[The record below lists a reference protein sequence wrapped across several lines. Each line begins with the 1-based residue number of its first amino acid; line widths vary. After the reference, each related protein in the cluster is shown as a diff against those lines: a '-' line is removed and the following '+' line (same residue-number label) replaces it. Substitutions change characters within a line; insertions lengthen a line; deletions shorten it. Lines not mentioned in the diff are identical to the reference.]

1 MSSENYHPRTPDVII
16 DVPPMTTVMDT
27 ARNAF
32 QAEAFG
38 PPGISKDISRNMSRD
53 LNMDRSAIEHDR
65 LDRIVYFQDRA
76 GIGFKIG
83 YDGDTRNVA
92 LFAGKDPNGK
102 DYIYERQK
110 VNGQLTDQWRCG
122 DIVCNGRLRVSEDEM
137 SFDGPNRR
145 TVIRMDGTRL
155 DEMRN
160 GASLERNSRGQIL
173 HMRDGAGRDFSFSY
187 DRKGQVTALK
197 NESGSW
203 IKRNGDTWQETN
215 SGSIWHGQVQVD
227 GKGNYSFTDKNQTRT
242 TYTLD
247 GRKKI
252 EHNVDPLQNDVV
264 KSIPIP
270 DIKGKIQFAVKDGAT
285 TSGALH
291 VDGAKLEIVDSKF
304 GKQARIKSQDGDAQ
318 VRSFA
323 EGLVAYSYRHDL
335 SQEQNERANAI
346 FALSPQDRKAIDNLQ
361 RLNPDQDLLV
371 MQCWDKKAGGVR
383 YQVYSGLDE
392 VTLQAGQ
399 RIQSGT
405 RIGKASDD
413 GFYFAARRQRVSGSN
428 IPLSL

>member
-1 MSSENYHPRTPDVII
+1 MSLDHHHFYYPQTPDVTV
-16 DVPPMTTVMDT
+16 DVPPMPTAMDS

-32 QAEAFG
+32 QAEAFS
-38 PPGISKDISRNMSRD
+38 PQRPDRD
-53 LNMDRSAIEHDR
+53 RDRSAIEHDR
-65 LDRIVYFQDRA
+65 LDRIVFFQDRS
-76 GIGFKIG
+76 GNGYKIG
-83 YDGDTRNVA
+83 YDGDSRDVSQFSGRA
-92 LFAGKDPNGK
+92 PNGQ
-102 DYIYERQK
+102 DYTYERQK
-110 VNGQLTDQWRCG
+110 INGRLTDEWRCG
-122 DIVCNGRLRVSEDEM
+122 DFTCTGRLRVSQDEM
-137 SFDGPNRR
+137 AFEGPNRR
-145 TVIRMDGTRL
+145 TIMRMDGTRL

-160 GASLERNSRGQIL
+160 GASLERNGRGQIL
-173 HMRDGAGRDFSFSY
+173 HMRDAAGRDFDFSY

-203 IKRNGDTWQETN
+203 VKRNDDTWQEKN
-215 SGSIWHGQVQVD
+215 SGSVWHGKVQVD
-227 GKGNYSFTDKNQTRT
+227 GKGNYSFTDQNQTRT

-252 EHNVDPLQNDVV
+252 EHNIEQSKYDQSKNV
-264 KSIPIP
+264 KILS
-270 DIKGKIQFAVKDGAT
+270 DIKGKVDFVVKDGAT
-285 TSGALH
+285 RSGALH

-323 EGLVAYSYRHDL
+323 DGLVAYSYRHDL
-335 SQEQNERANAI
+335 SAEQNEKANAM
-346 FALSPQDRKAIDNLQ
+346 FALSPQDRKAIDNLR
-361 RLNPDQDLLV
+361 RLNPDEDLLV

-392 VTLQAGQ
+392 VNLQAGQ